1 MENTEDPASAFSAPS
16 TSTALL
22 SGGSSP
28 SFMSKEGRKLH
39 QNPLLLRTLKK
50 DLKTEQK
57 KSIKCP
63 QLPAPFKRAFLA
75 D

>member
-1 MENTEDPASAFSAPS
+1 MENTEDPESAFSVPS
-16 TSTALL
+16 TTTGLL

-57 KSIKCP
+57 KN
-63 QLPAPFKRAFLA
+63 L
-75 D
+75 